1 MKKVTNSIIFT
12 STTIG
17 STQPGG
23 SIPNGSSQP
32 PRNIVTAIPETTNM
46 FMYSANRYATN
57 GVPPYSVKYPPTSSA
72 SASTRSNGA
81 RLVSANDAVMKI
93 RKPTNCGMMYQRPA
107 LSWTL
112 AVADRVPS

>member
-81 RLVSANDAVMKI
+81 RLVSANDAVMKM
-93 RKPTNCGMMYQRPA
+93 RKPASCGMKYHMPFWA
-107 LSWTL
+107 STIPGIDS
-112 AVADRVPS
+112 VH